1 MQIKVN
7 YDGQFKINK
16 KLRKK
21 IEIKILDNRTQ
32 GKNLTKKNLRCFTV
46 HVNSEDHKLIQFFLV

>member
-7 YDGQFKINK
+7 YVGQFKINK

-32 GKNLTKKNLRCFTV
+32 GKKLTKKKPKVLHC
-46 HVNSEDHKLIQFFLV
+46 SCEQ

>member
-32 GKNLTKKNLRCFTV
+32 EK
-46 HVNSEDHKLIQFFLV
+46 I